1 MYQIL
6 QKAPRFH
13 DTVVWKNKYHE
24 LTKMKAL
31 DMFLVSSVILSGSF
45 YSLSVHMECSAQAFS
60 TRLGDFLIGLGK
72 D

>member
-1 MYQIL
+1 MV
-6 QKAPRFH
+6 H
-13 DTVVWKNKYHE
+13 DTVVWKKKCHE
-24 LTKMKAL
+24 LKKNESTGYI
-31 DMFLVSSVILSGSF
+31 FLVSSAVLSGSF

>member
-1 MYQIL
+1 ML
-6 QKAPRFH
+6 QKTPRVH
-13 DTVVWKNKYHE
+13 DTVVWEKKCHE

-31 DMFLVSSVILSGSF
+31 DMFLVSSVVLSGSF

-60 TRLGDFLIGLGK
+60 TGLVDFLIGFGK